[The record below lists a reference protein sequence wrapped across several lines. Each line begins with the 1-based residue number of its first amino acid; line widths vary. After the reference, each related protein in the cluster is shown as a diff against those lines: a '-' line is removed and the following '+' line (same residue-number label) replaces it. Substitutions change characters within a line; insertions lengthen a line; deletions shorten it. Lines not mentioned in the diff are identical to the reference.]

1 MKCCYPILRHHI
13 GKVVMAMLLFLLG
26 ISFLLNL
33 CLTVL
38 IFKDCKKIDNNV
50 EKIEERCG
58 E

>member
-1 MKCCYPILRHHI
+1 
-13 GKVVMAMLLFLLG
+13 MLLFLLG